1 MDKLC
6 CVVYIGVQ
14 KKYPE
19 RQISNFI
26 ELNKIIS
33 VLDLDDGVRVLGNI
47 PDLRGGGFIFI
58 STVESITKINQ
69 KYCANIVERV
79 FNEKANMYLPGEK
92 EDFLYFKESKDVMKY
107 IEINAIKPLRAWY
120 Y

>member
-6 CVVYIGVQ
+6 CFVYIGVQ

-19 RQISNFI
+19 RKILSFI
-26 ELNKIIS
+26 ELNKIINA
-33 VLDLDDGVRVLGNI
+33 LDLDDGVRVLGNI
-47 PDLRGGGFIFI
+47 QDFRGGGFIFI

-69 KYCANIVERV
+69 KYCVNTVERI
-79 FNEKANMYLPGEK
+79 FNEKANMYLPGGK
-92 EDFLYFKESKDVMKY
+92 EDFLYFIESRDVMKF
-107 IEINAIKPLRAWY
+107 IEINAKKPLKAWY